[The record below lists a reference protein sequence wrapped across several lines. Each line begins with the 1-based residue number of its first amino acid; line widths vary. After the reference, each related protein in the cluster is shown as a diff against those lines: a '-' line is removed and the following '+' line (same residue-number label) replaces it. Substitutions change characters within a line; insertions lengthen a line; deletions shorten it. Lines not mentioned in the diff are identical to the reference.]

1 MLFFLMNWK
10 CWKEKE
16 RKSLHKNTLVCFILE
31 LVCFIHDR
39 YIKFNISLKF
49 QSRHLFFSSFLND
62 IINYVISCK
71 RKKSFLYYLIYK
83 TLYFHITH
91 TSSFLL
97 FTFSYSFFS
106 HLLILMLHTLSI
118 KKKVKKEVGC
128 SSTRK

>member
-10 CWKEKE
+10 CWRE

-49 QSRHLFFSSFLND
+49 QSRHLFFLFLFKWYHKLRYIMQEKKKASS
-62 IINYVISCK
+62 ITSYI
-71 RKKSFLYYLIYK
+71 RLY
-83 TLYFHITH
+83 TFTSHI
-91 TSSFLL
+91 LRL
-97 FTFSYSFFS
+97 SFFS
-106 HLLILMLHTLSI
+106 LSLIPSFLTYSYSCCIHWVS

-128 SSTRK
+128 SSTRE